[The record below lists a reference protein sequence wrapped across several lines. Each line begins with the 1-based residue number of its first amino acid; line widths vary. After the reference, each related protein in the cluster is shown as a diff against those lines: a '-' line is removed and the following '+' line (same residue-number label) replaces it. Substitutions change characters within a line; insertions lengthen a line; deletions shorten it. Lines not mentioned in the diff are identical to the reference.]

1 MSFEAAARIADAVL
15 YEGYLLYPYR
25 ATATKNRV
33 RWQFGVV
40 APRQYSEATESDPW
54 FLHTEFLL
62 DCSRSATASA
72 ERPAIDVR
80 LRCLQL
86 QSRTNKTGSQGEPLV
101 WDEGIERTIDVSD
114 VRPDALLD
122 INRERSIP
130 IRLDAGLDVDDGV
143 ERTRLPIGGWLRIGA
158 ERVDRFM
165 KVRVRVENVTANTAD
180 LADRDQAMR
189 RSMVGTH
196 LIVVA
201 RGAKFVSLI
210 DPPADAAPLAASCVN
225 LHAWPVLVGSPDR
238 RDTLLA
244 APIILYDFPAIA
256 PESRGDLFDGT
267 EIDEILSLRVM
278 TLTPR
283 EKQEARATDLR
294 AAAIVDRVDA
304 MSGEEMAALHGAWR
318 ELLNPADTPA
328 PEDSSV
334 EIAGVHVCRG
344 SRVRL
349 DPRRRA
355 DPIDLLVRG
364 RAARVQGVYR
374 DLEDRVHV
382 AVVLDDDPAGDL
394 HASYGRFM
402 YYGPEELVPLED
414 A

>member
-1 MSFEAAARIADAVL
+1 
-15 YEGYLLYPYR
+15 
-25 ATATKNRV
+25 
-33 RWQFGVV
+33 
-40 APRQYSEATESDPW
+40 
-54 FLHTEFLL
+54 
-62 DCSRSATASA
+62 
-72 ERPAIDVR
+72 
-80 LRCLQL
+80 
-86 QSRTNKTGSQGEPLV
+86 
-101 WDEGIERTIDVSD
+101 
-114 VRPDALLD
+114 
-122 INRERSIP
+122 
-130 IRLDAGLDVDDGV
+130 
-143 ERTRLPIGGWLRIGA
+143 
-158 ERVDRFM
+158 
-165 KVRVRVENVTANTAD
+165 
-180 LADRDQAMR
+180 
-189 RSMVGTH
+189 
-196 LIVVA
+196 
-201 RGAKFVSLI
+201 
-210 DPPADAAPLAASCVN
+210 
-225 LHAWPVLVGSPDR
+225 VGSPDR

-294 AAAIVDRVDA
+294 AAAIIYRVDA
-304 MSGEEMAALHGAWR
+304 MSGEQIAALHGAWR

-374 DLEDRVHV
+374 DLEDRVH
-382 AVVLDDDPAGDL
+382 
-394 HASYGRFM
+394 
-402 YYGPEELVPLED
+402 
-414 A
+414 